1 MSVALTS
8 RHSHLTQHSPNNL
21 QRDVQTATIP
31 EPNSHIRGTYLASQP
46 SELSFTKKCSKKCAH
61 ALVGEI
67 KCAKCLDVLTN
78 SSNSCRKPRP
88 VSGQCQA
95 SVRPVSGQCQASVDA
110 GAKRVKKSQL
120 LFSTQQC
127 LVLYNTVSYSALD
140 AQE

>member
-8 RHSHLTQHSPNNL
+8 RHSHLIQHSPKNL

-31 EPNSHIRGTYLASQP
+31 EPNSHIRRTYLASQP

-78 SSNSCRKPRP
+78 SSNFCRKPSP
-88 VSGQCQA
+88 VSVLILGLKGLRNHNCY
-95 SVRPVSGQCQASVDA
+95 SVPS
-110 GAKRVKKSQL
+110 
-120 LFSTQQC
+120 
-127 LVLYNTVSYSALD
+127 SALYCIIQYPTARWMHKSD
-140 AQE
+140 RF